1 VAEATS
7 DIAREIQVLETELKR
22 LEAEYN
28 MFIGGRLP
36 RPPWETRSRV
46 EALVKRLDR
55 TYISNTGERFRFGTV
70 QARFAAFVEL
80 WDRGLRAR
88 EEGRPGRFGA
98 PPPPAARPA
107 RAASDRVLHVTTV
120 KDPLREIDKLHELY
134 DRLAEA
140 RGEGAKE
147 AMPFHKFAELVKTQV
162 STLREKGS
170 GEVALRVA
178 VRDGKLA
185 LSVRPVKPGGRGKKD
200 G

>member
-1 VAEATS
+1 
-7 DIAREIQVLETELKR
+7 L
-22 LEAEYN
+22 
-28 MFIGGRLP
+28 
-36 RPPWETRSRV
+36 
-46 EALVKRLDR
+46 
-55 TYISNTGERFRFGTV
+55 
-70 QARFAAFVEL
+70 
-80 WDRGLRAR
+80 
-88 EEGRPGRFGA
+88 
-98 PPPPAARPA
+98 
-107 RAASDRVLHVTTV
+107 
-120 KDPLREIDKLHELY
+120 EIDKLHELY